1 MSNSKQLQQMKKV
14 HKTSMDCIKH
24 LVTKKGYTIQQ
35 AEDMVMQTL
44 KESAHYLQAGLA
56 EETIATLKMTYLDQS
71 VEDAAKDIIKQFLK

>member
-24 LVTKKGYTIQQ
+24 LVINKGYTAKQ
-35 AEDMVMQTL
+35 AEDMVLETL
-44 KESAHYLQAGLA
+44 KESAHYIQAGLV

-71 VEDAAKDIIKQFLK
+71 VSDAAKDVIKQFLK